1 MSRRNSNGKG
11 IDRRGFLGAA
21 ALGGAALGGAGA
33 ARTVAAQ
40 SRANEAS
47 RDAGLKIV
55 RVEARALSFPGEFAH
70 GGVRKPN
77 QEIGGYVEVE
87 TANGLI
93 GHGIT
98 AIVDPVSVTN
108 LTNQSAAPVV
118 VGENAMNHEA
128 IATKLYWAL
137 TPRGQTGIATHSI
150 SSIDIAL
157 WDLK

>member
-21 ALGGAALGGAGA
+21 ALGGAALGGAALLGAAGA
-33 ARTVAAQ
+33 ARTAAAQ

-98 AIVDPVSVTN
+98 
-108 LTNQSAAPVV
+108 
-118 VGENAMNHEA
+118 
-128 IATKLYWAL
+128 
-137 TPRGQTGIATHSI
+137 
-150 SSIDIAL
+150 
-157 WDLK
+157 

>member
-21 ALGGAALGGAGA
+21 ALGGAALGGAALLGA
-33 ARTVAAQ
+33 AGVPRTAAAQ
-40 SRANEAS
+40 GRANETSRDAAS
-47 RDAGLKIV
+47 RDAGLKVV

-98 AIVDPVSVTN
+98 
-108 LTNQSAAPVV
+108 
-118 VGENAMNHEA
+118 
-128 IATKLYWAL
+128 
-137 TPRGQTGIATHSI
+137 
-150 SSIDIAL
+150 
-157 WDLK
+157 